1 MKHSLDFHIVCN
13 NDNILNGIEAK
24 LPAKLDGK
32 VWANGYDLSRSVG
45 MDGNKFVSGNIRFN
59 VEVDRQT
66 VLTQIK
72 DSITPTIQSQI
83 LSGSW
88 LAWHSC
94 NHDETGV
101 IACTQTKIW
110 SK

>member
-1 MKHSLDFHIVCN
+1 SLDFYIVCN
-13 NDNILNGIEAK
+13 NNVILNGIQTK

-32 VWANGYDLSRSVG
+32 VWADGYDFACGFDMS
-45 MDGNKFVSGNIRFN
+45 GNKFVSGSIRFN

-66 VLTQIK
+66 ILNQIK
-72 DSITPTIQSQI
+72 DSITPTIASQI
-83 LSGSW
+83 LTGSW
-88 LAWHSC
+88 LSWHSC
-94 NHDETGV
+94 NHDEASV